1 MAAVYQQQDNEIVAR
16 VGQTFVVELEGNP
29 TTGYQWGLAEDDA
42 RFRLVK
48 KDYAHPGAGIGAATK
63 ERFHI
68 EALQPGSTTLTFK
81 YKQPWEA
88 EVLDTKSFRLR
99 VEAA

>member
-1 MAAVYQQQDNEIVAR
+1 MTAVYQQQDSEIVAR
-16 VGQTFVVELEGNP
+16 VGETFVVELEGNP
-29 TTGYQWGLAEDDA
+29 TTGYAWELAEDDA

-68 EALQPGSTTLTFK
+68 EALQPGSTTLSFK
-81 YKQPWEA
+81 YKQPWET
-88 EVLDTKSFRLR
+88 EVLDTKSFRL
-99 VEAA
+99 VVQPG